1 VTRSARPALTSL
13 SPIRAKCNPDCLPR
27 AALSRQWLKPGGEDI
42 AVNQAT
48 GREPVPDNKTVL
60 THCSEGAL
68 STAGH
73 GTALGVI
80 RAAVESGKKVDVFAD
95 EPRPFPQGA
104 RLTVWELQ
112 QDHIPATLIADNM
125 AGISSKSW
133 RIG

>member
-1 VTRSARPALTSL
+1 MSSNNPPSTDYEAVIGLETHVQLKTKSKMWCACANEFGAPPNSRVCPVCLGLPGVLPVANEEALQLTSL
-13 SPIRAKCNPDCLPR
+13 SPIRAKSNPDCLPR

-73 GTALGVI
+73 
-80 RAAVESGKKVDVFAD
+80 
-95 EPRPFPQGA
+95 
-104 RLTVWELQ
+104 
-112 QDHIPATLIADNM
+112 
-125 AGISSKSW
+125 
-133 RIG
+133 